1 MLLPGAEHPLLAAAE
16 AGDAGLS
23 PGHESPFRSGR
34 TAFRQ
39 QHHGQHTAALHG
51 LDLHVAGNGFTL
63 CGRSHQSFA
72 VHVERW

>member
-1 MLLPGAEHPLLAAAE
+1 
-16 AGDAGLS
+16 
-23 PGHESPFRSGR
+23 
-34 TAFRQ
+34 
-39 QHHGQHTAALHG
+39 LHG